1 MTEVVLDFEKLKQ
14 QIAVLERKVQDLQGA
29 VLAIQNQ
36 VYGRE
41 HAKETPAVTEGKL
54 LADLDPELV
63 QLIEVYDADGE
74 TRVKCK
80 KFIHKKQQWVDI
92 HEYFTER
99 GFKREG
105 KGKDSYWWRKK

>member
-1 MTEVVLDFEKLKQ
+1 MTALEDFEAMKQRLKS
-14 QIAVLERKVQDLQGA
+14 VERKVNDLQSA

-36 VYGRE
+36 LYGRD

-80 KFIHKKQQWVDI
+80 GYIKKRQQWVDI
-92 HEYFTER
+92 HQYFTER

-105 KGKDSYWWRKK
+105 KGQTAYWWRK